1 MITLTGGGV
10 MLEHGVDYAIVDCPA
25 CGEWRL
31 DDSVC
36 ECGYCPHPGVIEGVC
51 PLCDAQVEPTMPA
64 LVAELLDAADEVL
77 TKLAVY
83 PALTTELATHPA
95 LLFTLTNAVPTIA
108 GPVSRLRAIVTQLQG
123 TAGLRVV
130 GGAE

>member
-1 MITLTGGGV
+1 VITQTDGGV
-10 MLEHGVDYAIVDCPA
+10 MLEHGVDYVVVDCPA

-64 LVAELLDAADEVL
+64 LVAELLDAADCVVTL
-77 TKLAVY
+77 LARSGIGR
-83 PALTTELATHPA
+83 AS
-95 LLFTLTNAVPTIA
+95 
-108 GPVSRLRAIVTQLQG
+108 PVSRLRAIVTQLQG